1 MPPLNNFTTKAKEAL
16 RRSHELAIERGQNHV
31 NPMHLLCALILQEES
46 MVASILDKLEID
58 TMLLTDVILEHI
70 EAPEG
75 GRTLSPSYQI
85 YLTPELASI
94 IEQAGKVSHS
104 LKDEFISTEH
114 LFVGCFDVQSQAKEI
129 LARFKIDRQSVLAI
143 INELKNSD
151 FAGDDK
157 PRKMRTLSKYAR
169 SLTKLAKENKLDPVI
184 GRDNEI
190 MRVIQIISRRT

>member
-1 MPPLNNFTTKAKEAL
+1 MPPLTNFTTKAKEAL

-31 NPMHLLCALILQEES
+31 NPVHLLCALILQEES

-58 TMLLTDVILEHI
+58 TILLTDVILEHI

-94 IEQAGKVSHS
+94 IEHAGKVALS

-114 LFVGCFDVQSQAKEI
+114 LFVGCFDVQGQAKEI
-129 LARFKIDRQSVLAI
+129 LARFKIDRQSVMGI
-143 INELKNSD
+143 IQEIKSSGEVAD
-151 FAGDDK
+151 YK
-157 PRKMRTLSKYAR
+157 PKKFRTLSKYAR
-169 SLTKLAKENKLDPVI
+169 SLTKLA
-184 GRDNEI
+184 
-190 MRVIQIISRRT
+190 